1 MRRLKTWIWK
11 TTLPRVAAVAKP
23 AEEGW
28 AGASCHVQERRE
40 ILPLPWIPACPQ
52 ALQLWFGVVLF
63 VKLTITRKKL
73 LLKHPWIEAGQ
84 LDKSDLS
91 YWNLFSLSKLTQ
103 LYITSNWKQ
112 ALLFFQI
119 WVLLKHLY
127 TVLIEFFPLI
137 MRLWTTLVFMFSITQ
152 FVLCFVSLGFL
163 VWGFCWR
170 GLFGLGGLPMDS
182 LV

>member
-1 MRRLKTWIWK
+1 MCKNTEKSYLS
-11 TTLPRVAAVAKP
+11 LGSLLAPRHTN
-23 AEEGW
+23 
-28 AGASCHVQERRE
+28 CD
-40 ILPLPWIPACPQ
+40 
-52 ALQLWFGVVLF
+52 LF

-73 LLKHPWIEAGQ
+73 LLKHPWIEPGQ

-119 WVLLKHLY
+119 WLLLKRSY
-127 TVLIEFFPLI
+127 TALIEFFPLI

-152 FVLCFVSLGFL
+152 FVLCFVSLVFL
-163 VWGFCWR
+163 VGGFCWR
-170 GLFGLGGLPMDS
+170 GLFGLGGLPMDPLLYNWFYS
-182 LV
+182 TVLYKSCGLPSA